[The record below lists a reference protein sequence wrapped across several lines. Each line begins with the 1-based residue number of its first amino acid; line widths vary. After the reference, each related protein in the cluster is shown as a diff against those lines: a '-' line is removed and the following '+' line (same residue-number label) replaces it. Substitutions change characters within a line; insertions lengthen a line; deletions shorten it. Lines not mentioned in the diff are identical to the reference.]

1 MGAFLEKPKTEK
13 YNESKSGAGLRYGLS
28 SMQGWRI
35 EMEDAHSAVIGIP
48 DQKENV
54 SWFAV
59 FDGHA
64 GSRVS
69 AHCSHHLLDCIR
81 ASDSFTCSLQQEQT
95 LSQDQLMDGI
105 KQGILKG
112 FLELDEKLRRI
123 PEVAS
128 GEDKSGTTAVC
139 ALITQKYLIIA
150 NCGDSRGVCC
160 TEGKPVLATQDHKP
174 SNEPEKERIQNAGG
188 SVMIQRV
195 NGSLA
200 VSRALGDFE
209 YKNVEGKGPTEQ
221 LVSPEPEFYIKTR
234 DEVLDQFLVLAC
246 DGVWDVMSNE
256 DICNF
261 ITHRMKVQ
269 DNLEII
275 CNEVIDTCLYKGS
288 RDNMSIII
296 IAFPS
301 APKVD
306 QEAVKKENE
315 LNALLERKVTELIES
330 HNNDVELSYVHQFL
344 ADEDIPHLPP
354 GGGLASKKVLIEEIY
369 KKLLPERYEATQ
381 DECPNPLASLLF
393 TNAKNAAEAE

>member
-1 MGAFLEKPKTEK
+1 MG
-13 YNESKSGAGLRYGLS
+13 
-28 SMQGWRI
+28 MQGWRI

-64 GSRVS
+64 GGRVS

-81 ASDSFTCSLQQEQT
+81 ASDEFTCSLQQEHSLTQEE
-95 LSQDQLMDGI
+95 MMEGI
-105 KQGILKG
+105 KRGILRG
-112 FLELDEKLRRI
+112 FLELDEKLRKI

-128 GEDKSGTTAVC
+128 GEDKSGSTAVG
-139 ALITQKYLIIA
+139 ALISEKYVIIA

-160 TEGKPVLATQDHKP
+160 VSGKPALATQDHKP

-209 YKNVEGKGPTEQ
+209 YKNVDGKGPTEQ
-221 LVSPEPEFYIKTR
+221 LVSPEPEFYMKKR
-234 DEVLDQFLVLAC
+234 DSDKDEFLVLAC
-246 DGVWDVMSNE
+246 DGVWDVMTNE
-256 DICNF
+256 DICSF
-261 ITHRMKVQ
+261 VSARMHVT
-269 DNLEII
+269 DNLEQIA
-275 CNEVIDTCLYKGS
+275 NEVIDTCLHKGS

-296 IAFPS
+296 IAFPG

-306 QEAVKKENE
+306 PEALRKEEE
-315 LNALLERKVTELIES
+315 LNKLIKQKVTDIITE
-330 HNNDVELSYVHQFL
+330 NG
-344 ADEDIPHLPP
+344 EDIGFSAVFQKMVEEGFEDLPP
-354 GGGLASKKVLIEEIY
+354 GGGIHSKKILIEETY
-369 KKLLPERYEATQ
+369 NTLLPGKLDTSVE
-381 DECPNPLASLLF
+381 DCPNPLASLLF
-393 TNAKNAAEAE
+393 SNANKAASSNS

>member
-1 MGAFLEKPKTEK
+1 MGAFLDKPKTEK
-13 YNESKSGAGLRYGLS
+13 YNESSVGGGLKYGLS

-234 DEVLDQFLVLAC
+234 DEVLDEFLVLAC

>member
-1 MGAFLEKPKTEK
+1 MGAFLDKPKTEK
-13 YNESKSGAGLRYGLS
+13 YNESNVGGGLKYGLS

-369 KKLLPERYEATQ
+369 KKLLPERYEATI
-381 DECPNPLASLLF
+381 NPQARKIAL
-393 TNAKNAAEAE
+393 TRI

>member
-1 MGAFLEKPKTEK
+1 MGAFLDKPKTEK
-13 YNESKSGAGLRYGLS
+13 YNESNVGGGLKYGLS